1 MEIRR
6 DRYLDRLIAHKGNGR
21 VKIVTGIRRCGKSYL
36 LFQLFKRHLTET
48 GVRPSHII
56 EIQLEDRSNK
66 ELRDP
71 DACLAFIKKQIKDQK
86 PYYLLIDEVQLMGE
100 FEDVL
105 NSCLHIQNLDTYVT
119 GSNSKFLSKDIITEF
134 RGRGDEMYLRPLSFR
149 EFRTTC
155 EDKPFDDAWTE
166 YMTYGGLPYC
176 ALLPSREEKADYLKR
191 LFDEV
196 FLRDIIERNRVQND
210 AQMESLL
217 NVISSAVGSL
227 TNPRKLEDT
236 FASSGMGKLSAST
249 IKQYLDYLC
258 DAFMIEQAER
268 YDIKGKRYISTP
280 YKYYF
285 TDTGLR
291 NARLNLTSSSS
302 FAPRPSL
309 SELKWPSVWRRFRQL
324 EETHLMEN
332 VVYNELCLR
341 GYSVDVGVVEINE
354 RQADG
359 KYVRKQ
365 IEVDFVCNKA
375 DERVYVQS
383 AFSIPTTEKRLQE
396 ERPLVNVGDGFRKV
410 VVTKDNVLRHN
421 DENGILIMSLQ
432 EFLMDERA
440 LEK

>member
-6 DRYLDRLIAHKGNGR
+6 DRYLERLIAHKGNGR

-36 LFQLFKRHLTET
+36 LFQLFKRHLIES
-48 GVRPSHII
+48 GVKPNHII

-66 ELRDP
+66 ELRNP

-86 PYYLLIDEVQLMGE
+86 PYYLLIDEVQLMDE

-134 RGRGDEMYLRPLSFR
+134 RGRGDEMYLWPLSFK
-149 EFRTTC
+149 EFRTTQP
-155 EDKPFDDAWTE
+155 DKPFDEVWTE
-166 YMTYGGLPYC
+166 YMTFGGLPYC
-176 ALLPSREEKADYLKR
+176 ALLPTREEKADYLKH

-196 FLRDIIERNRVQND
+196 FLRDIIERNKVQND
-210 AQMESLL
+210 AQLESLL

-227 TNPRKLEDT
+227 TNPKKLEDT
-236 FASSGMGKLSAST
+236 FTSYGAGKLSAYT

-291 NARLNLTSSSS
+291 NARLN
-302 FAPRPSL
+302 
-309 SELKWPSVWRRFRQL
+309 FRQL

-332 VVYNELCLR
+332 VMYNELCLR

-354 RQADG
+354 RQEDG

-383 AFSIPTTEKRLQE
+383 AFSIPTTEKRQQE

-432 EFLMDERA
+432 EFLMDEGA

>member
-6 DRYLDRLIAHKGNGR
+6 DRYLERLIAHKGNGR

-36 LFQLFKRHLTET
+36 LFQLFKRHLIET
-48 GVRPSHII
+48 GVKPNHII

-71 DACLAFIKKQIKDQK
+71 DACLAFIKKKIKDQK
-86 PYYLLIDEVQLMGE
+86 PYYLLIDEVQLMDE

-105 NSCLHIQNLDTYVT
+105 NSCLHIHNLDTYVT

-134 RGRGDEMYLRPLSFR
+134 RGRGDEMYLWPLSFR
-149 EFRTTC
+149 EFRTTQP
-155 EDKPFDDAWTE
+155 DKSFDEVWTE
-166 YMTYGGLPYC
+166 YMTFGGLPYC
-176 ALLPSREEKADYLKR
+176 ALLPSREEKADYLKH

-196 FLRDIIERNRVQND
+196 FIRDIIERNRVQND
-210 AQMESLL
+210 AQLESLL

-227 TNPRKLEDT
+227 TNPKKLEDT
-236 FASSGMGKLSAST
+236 FTSSGTGKLSAST

-291 NARLNLTSSSS
+291 NARLN
-302 FAPRPSL
+302 
-309 SELKWPSVWRRFRQL
+309 FRQL

-332 VVYNELCLR
+332 VMYNELCLR

-354 RQADG
+354 RQEDG

-410 VVTKDNVLRHN
+410 VVTKENVLRHN

-432 EFLMDERA
+432 EFLMDDGA

>member
-6 DRYLDRLIAHKGNGR
+6 DRYLERLIAHKGNGR

-36 LFQLFKRHLTET
+36 LFQLFKRHLIET
-48 GVRPSHII
+48 GVKPNHII

-66 ELRDP
+66 ELRNP

-86 PYYLLIDEVQLMGE
+86 PYYLLIDEVQLMDE

-105 NSCLHIQNLDTYVT
+105 NSCLHIENLDTYVT

-134 RGRGDEMYLRPLSFR
+134 RGRGDEMYLRPLSFK
-149 EFRTTC
+149 EYRTIQP
-155 EDKPFDDAWTE
+155 DKPFDDVWTE
-166 YMTYGGLPYC
+166 YMTFGGLPYC

-210 AQMESLL
+210 AQLENLL

-227 TNPRKLEDT
+227 TNPKKLEDT
-236 FASSGMGKLSAST
+236 FTSSGTGKLSAVT

-291 NARLNLTSSSS
+291 NARLN
-302 FAPRPSL
+302 
-309 SELKWPSVWRRFRQL
+309 FRQL

-332 VVYNELCLR
+332 VMYNELCLR

-354 RQADG
+354 RQEDG

-383 AFSIPTTEKRLQE
+383 AFSIPTTEKRQQE

-410 VVTKDNVLRHN
+410 VVTKDNVIRHN
-421 DENGILIMSLQ
+421 DENGILIMSLH

>member
-6 DRYLDRLIAHKGNGR
+6 DRYLERLIAHKGNGR

-36 LFQLFKRHLTET
+36 LFQLFKRHLIET
-48 GVRPSHII
+48 GVKPNHII

-66 ELRDP
+66 ELRNP

-86 PYYLLIDEVQLMGE
+86 SYYLLIDEVQLMDE

-134 RGRGDEMYLRPLSFR
+134 RGRGDEMYLRPLSFK
-149 EFRTTC
+149 EYRTIQP
-155 EDKPFDDAWTE
+155 DKPFDDVWTE
-166 YMTYGGLPYC
+166 YMTFGGLPYC
-176 ALLPSREEKADYLKR
+176 ALLPSREEKTDYLKR

-210 AQMESLL
+210 AQLESLL

-227 TNPRKLEDT
+227 TNPKKLEDT
-236 FASSGMGKLSAST
+236 FTSSGTGKLSAVT

-291 NARLNLTSSSS
+291 NARLN
-302 FAPRPSL
+302 
-309 SELKWPSVWRRFRQL
+309 FRQL

-332 VVYNELCLR
+332 VMYNELCLR

-354 RQADG
+354 RQEDG

-383 AFSIPTTEKRLQE
+383 AFSIPTTEKRQQE

-410 VVTKDNVLRHN
+410 VVTKDNVIRHN

>member
-1 MEIRR
+1 MEIGRE
-6 DRYLDRLIAHKGNGR
+6 RYLGRLIAHKGNQR
-21 VKIVTGIRRCGKSYL
+21 VKIVTGVRRCGKSYL
-36 LFQLFKRHLTET
+36 LFQLFKRHLLES

-56 EIQLEDRSNK
+56 EIQLEDRSNR

-71 DACLAFIKKQIKDQK
+71 DACLAFIKKQIKDAK
-86 PYYLLIDEVQLMGE
+86 PYYLLIDEVQLMPE

-134 RGRGDEMYLRPLSFR
+134 RGRGDELYLRPLSFS
-149 EFRTTC
+149 EFRSTC
-155 EDKPFDDAWTE
+155 ESMSFDDAWKE
-166 YMTYGGLPYC
+166 YITYGGLPYC
-176 ALLPSREEKADYLKR
+176 ALLPTREEKADYLKH

-196 FLRDIIERNRVQND
+196 FVRDIVERHKLQND
-210 AQMESLL
+210 AELEILL
-217 NVISSAVGSL
+217 NIVSSAVGSL

-249 IKQYLDYLC
+249 IKQYLDHLC
-258 DAFMIEQAER
+258 DAFLLEQALR
-268 YDIKGKRYISTP
+268 YDIKGKKYISTP

-285 TDTGLR
+285 TDMGLR
-291 NARLNLTSSSS
+291 NARLN
-302 FAPRPSL
+302 
-309 SELKWPSVWRRFRQL
+309 FRQL

-332 VVYNELCLR
+332 VVYNELCMR

-354 RQADG
+354 RQEDG

-365 IEVDFVCNKA
+365 IEIDFVCNRA

-396 ERPLVNVGDGFRKV
+396 ERPLRNVGDGFRKV
-410 VVTKDNVLRHN
+410 IVTKDNVVRHH
-421 DENGILIMSLQ
+421 DENGVLIMGLQ
-432 EFLMDERA
+432 EFLMD
-440 LEK
+440 LK

>member
-6 DRYLDRLIAHKGNGR
+6 DRYLERLIAHKGNGR

-48 GVRPSHII
+48 GVKPNHII
-56 EIQLEDRSNK
+56 EIQLEDRTNK

-86 PYYLLIDEVQLMGE
+86 PYYLLIDEVQLMSE

-134 RGRGDEMYLRPLSFR
+134 RGRGDEMYLRPLSFK
-149 EFRTTC
+149 EFRTTQP
-155 EDKPFDDAWTE
+155 DKPFDEVWTE
-166 YMTYGGLPYC
+166 YMTFGGLPYC
-176 ALLPSREEKADYLKR
+176 ALLLTREEKADYLKR

-227 TNPRKLEDT
+227 TNPKKLEDT
-236 FASSGMGKLSAST
+236 FTSSGVGKLSAYT

-291 NARLNLTSSSS
+291 NARLN
-302 FAPRPSL
+302 
-309 SELKWPSVWRRFRQL
+309 FRQL

-332 VVYNELCLR
+332 VMYNELCLR

-354 RQADG
+354 RQEDG

-432 EFLMDERA
+432 EFLMDEGA

>member
-6 DRYLDRLIAHKGNGR
+6 DKYLERLIAHKGNGR

-36 LFQLFKRHLTET
+36 LFQLFKRHLIEA
-48 GVRPSHII
+48 GVKPNHII
-56 EIQLEDRSNK
+56 EILLEDRSNK
-66 ELRDP
+66 ELRNP

-86 PYYLLIDEVQLMGE
+86 PYFLLIDEVQMMDE

-134 RGRGDEMYLRPLSFR
+134 RGRGDEMYLRPLSFK
-149 EFRTTC
+149 EFRTTQP
-155 EDKPFDDAWTE
+155 DKPFDDVWTE
-166 YMTYGGLPYC
+166 YMTFGGLPYC
-176 ALLPSREEKADYLKR
+176 ALLPTREEKADYLKR

-196 FLRDIIERNRVQND
+196 FLRDIIERNKVQND
-210 AQMESLL
+210 AQLESLL

-249 IKQYLDYLC
+249 IKQYLDHLC
-258 DAFMIEQAER
+258 DAFLLEQALR
-268 YDIKGKRYISTP
+268 YDIKGKKYISTP

-285 TDTGLR
+285 TDMGLR
-291 NARLNLTSSSS
+291 NARLN
-302 FAPRPSL
+302 
-309 SELKWPSVWRRFRQL
+309 FRQL

-332 VVYNELCLR
+332 AVYNELCMR

-354 RQADG
+354 RQEDG

-365 IEVDFVCNKA
+365 IEIDFVCNRA

-396 ERPLVNVGDGFRKV
+396 ERPLRNVGDGFRKV
-410 VVTKDNVLRHN
+410 IVTKDNVVRHY
-421 DENGILIMSLQ
+421 DENGVLIMGLQ
-432 EFLMDERA
+432 EFLMDARS
-440 LEK
+440 LEKE

>member
-6 DRYLDRLIAHKGNGR
+6 DRYLERLIAHKGNGR

-36 LFQLFKRHLTET
+36 LFQLFKRHLIET
-48 GVRPSHII
+48 GVKPTHII

-66 ELRDP
+66 DLRDP
-71 DACLAFIKKQIKDQK
+71 DACLAFVKKQIKDQK

-119 GSNSKFLSKDIITEF
+119 GSNSRFLSKDIITEF
-134 RGRGDEMYLRPLSFR
+134 RGRGDEMYLWPLSFK
-149 EFRTTC
+149 EFKTTC
-155 EDKPFDDAWTE
+155 EGKPFDEVWTE
-166 YMTYGGLPYC
+166 YMTFGGLPYC
-176 ALLPSREEKADYLKR
+176 ALLPTKEEKADYLKH

-196 FLRDIIERNRVQND
+196 FLRDIIERNKIQND
-210 AQMESLL
+210 AQLESLL
-217 NVISSAVGSL
+217 NIISSAVGSL
-227 TNPRKLEDT
+227 TNPKKLEDT
-236 FASSGMGKLSAST
+236 FTSSGTGKLSAST

-258 DAFMIEQAER
+258 DVFMIEQAER

-291 NARLNLTSSSS
+291 NARLN
-302 FAPRPSL
+302 
-309 SELKWPSVWRRFRQL
+309 FRQL

-332 VVYNELCLR
+332 VMYNELCLR

-354 RQADG
+354 RQEDG

-383 AFSIPTTEKRLQE
+383 AFSIPTTEKRQQE

-410 VVTKDNVLRHN
+410 VVTKDNVIRHN

>member
-1 MEIRR
+1 MEAIIKR
-6 DRYLDRLIAHKGNGR
+6 DMYLERLISHKGNKR
-21 VKIVTGIRRCGKSYL
+21 IKIVTGMRRCGKSYL
-36 LFQLFKRHLTET
+36 LFNLFKNHLIGD
-48 GVRPSHII
+48 GVKPSHII
-56 EIQLEDRSNK
+56 EIQLEDRINK

-71 DACLAFIKKQIKDQK
+71 DTCLAFIKKQIKDEK
-86 PYYLLIDEVQLMGE
+86 PYYLLIDEVQLMSE

-119 GSNSKFLSKDIITEF
+119 GSNSRFLSKDIITEF
-134 RGRGDEMYLRPLSFR
+134 RGRGDEMYLRPLSFM
-149 EFRTTC
+149 EYKTTYPDRSF
-155 EDKPFDDAWTE
+155 EEAWKE
-166 YMTYGGLPYC
+166 YITFGGLPYC
-176 ALLPSREEKADYLKR
+176 ALLSTREEKAEYLKR

-196 FLRDIIERNRVQND
+196 FLRDIIERNKIKND
-210 AQMESLL
+210 EQLESLL

-227 TNPRKLEDT
+227 TNPKKLEDT
-236 FASSGMGKLSAST
+236 FVSSGAGKLSAYT
-249 IKQYLDYLC
+249 IKQYLDHLC

-291 NARLNLTSSSS
+291 NARLN
-302 FAPRPSL
+302 
-309 SELKWPSVWRRFRQL
+309 FRQL

-332 VVYNELCLR
+332 VMYNELCLR

-354 RQADG
+354 RQTDG
-359 KYVRKQ
+359 KYARKQ
-365 IEVDFVCNKA
+365 IEVDFVCNKS

-396 ERPLVNVGDGFRKV
+396 ERPLANVGDGFRKV
-410 VVTKDNVLRHN
+410 VVTKDNVIRHN

-432 EFLMDERA
+432 EFLMDAGA

>member
-6 DRYLDRLIAHKGNGR
+6 DRYLERLIAHKGNGR

-36 LFQLFKRHLTET
+36 LFQLFKRHLIET
-48 GVRPSHII
+48 GVKPNQII

-66 ELRDP
+66 ELRNP

-86 PYYLLIDEVQLMGE
+86 PYYLLIDEVQLMDE

-134 RGRGDEMYLRPLSFR
+134 RGRGDEMYLRPLSFK
-149 EFRTTC
+149 EFRTIQP
-155 EDKPFDDAWTE
+155 DKPFDDVWTE
-166 YMTYGGLPYC
+166 YMTFGGLPYC
-176 ALLPSREEKADYLKR
+176 ALLPTREEKADYLKH

-196 FLRDIIERNRVQND
+196 FLRDIIERNKVQND

-217 NVISSAVGSL
+217 NIISSAVGSL
-227 TNPRKLEDT
+227 TNPKKLEDT
-236 FASSGMGKLSAST
+236 FTSSGMGKLSAST

-291 NARLNLTSSSS
+291 NARLN
-302 FAPRPSL
+302 
-309 SELKWPSVWRRFRQL
+309 FRQL

-332 VVYNELCLR
+332 VMYNELCLR

-354 RQADG
+354 RQEDG

-383 AFSIPTTEKRLQE
+383 AFSIPTIEKRQQE
-396 ERPLVNVGDGFRKV
+396 ERPLRNVGDGFRKV
-410 VVTKDNVLRHN
+410 VVTKDNVIRHN

-432 EFLMDERA
+432 EFLMDEGA

>member
-6 DRYLDRLIAHKGNGR
+6 DRYLERLIAHKGNGR

-36 LFQLFKRHLTET
+36 LFQLFKRHLIET
-48 GVRPSHII
+48 GVRQNHII

-71 DACLAFIKKQIKDQK
+71 DACLTFIKKQIKDQK
-86 PYYLLIDEVQLMGE
+86 PYYLLIDEVQLMSE

-134 RGRGDEMYLRPLSFR
+134 RGRGDEMYLRPLSFK
-149 EFRTTC
+149 EFRTTQP
-155 EDKPFDDAWTE
+155 DKPFEEVWTE
-166 YMTYGGLPYC
+166 YMTFGGLPYC
-176 ALLPSREEKADYLKR
+176 ALLPTREEKADYLKR

-196 FLRDIIERNRVQND
+196 FLRDIIERNKVQND
-210 AQMESLL
+210 AQLESLL

-227 TNPRKLEDT
+227 TNPKKLEDT
-236 FASSGMGKLSAST
+236 FTSSGAGKLSAFT

-291 NARLNLTSSSS
+291 NARLN
-302 FAPRPSL
+302 
-309 SELKWPSVWRRFRQL
+309 FRQL

-332 VVYNELCLR
+332 VMYNELCLR

-354 RQADG
+354 RQEDG

-383 AFSIPTTEKRLQE
+383 AFSIPTTEKRQQE

-410 VVTKDNVLRHN
+410 VVTKDNVIRHN

>member
-6 DRYLDRLIAHKGNGR
+6 DRYLERLIAHKGNGR

-36 LFQLFKRHLTET
+36 LFQLFKRHLIET
-48 GVRPSHII
+48 GVKPNHII
-56 EIQLEDRSNK
+56 EILLEDRSNK
-66 ELRDP
+66 ELRNP

-86 PYYLLIDEVQLMGE
+86 PYYLLIDEVQLMDE

-105 NSCLHIQNLDTYVT
+105 NSCLHIENLDTYVT

-134 RGRGDEMYLRPLSFR
+134 RGRGDEMYLRPLSFK
-149 EFRTTC
+149 EYRTIQP
-155 EDKPFDDAWTE
+155 DKPFDDVWTE
-166 YMTYGGLPYC
+166 YMTFGGLPYC

-210 AQMESLL
+210 AQLESLL

-227 TNPRKLEDT
+227 TNPKKLEDT
-236 FASSGMGKLSAST
+236 FTSSGTGKLSAVT

-291 NARLNLTSSSS
+291 NARLN
-302 FAPRPSL
+302 
-309 SELKWPSVWRRFRQL
+309 FRQL

-332 VVYNELCLR
+332 VMYNELCLR
-341 GYSVDVGVVEINE
+341 GYSVDVGVVEIYE
-354 RQADG
+354 RQEDG

-383 AFSIPTTEKRLQE
+383 AFSIPTTEKRQQE

-410 VVTKDNVLRHN
+410 VVTKDNVIRHN
-421 DENGILIMSLQ
+421 DENGILIMSLH

>member
-6 DRYLDRLIAHKGNGR
+6 DRYLERLIVHKGNGR

-36 LFQLFKRHLTET
+36 LFQLFKRHLIET
-48 GVRPSHII
+48 GVKPNHII

-66 ELRDP
+66 ELRNP

-86 PYYLLIDEVQLMGE
+86 SYYLLIDEVQLMDE

-134 RGRGDEMYLRPLSFR
+134 RGRGDEMYLRPLSFK
-149 EFRTTC
+149 EYRTIQP
-155 EDKPFDDAWTE
+155 DKPFDDVWTE
-166 YMTYGGLPYC
+166 YMTFGGLPYC

-210 AQMESLL
+210 AQLESLL
-217 NVISSAVGSL
+217 NVISSTVGSL
-227 TNPRKLEDT
+227 TNPKKLEDT
-236 FASSGMGKLSAST
+236 FTNSGTGKLSAFT

-291 NARLNLTSSSS
+291 NARLN
-302 FAPRPSL
+302 
-309 SELKWPSVWRRFRQL
+309 FRQL

-332 VVYNELCLR
+332 VMYNELCLR

-354 RQADG
+354 RQEDG

-383 AFSIPTTEKRLQE
+383 AFSIPTTEKRQQE

-410 VVTKDNVLRHN
+410 VVTKDNVIRHN

>member
-1 MEIRR
+1 
-6 DRYLDRLIAHKGNGR
+6 
-21 VKIVTGIRRCGKSYL
+21 
-36 LFQLFKRHLTET
+36 
-48 GVRPSHII
+48 
-56 EIQLEDRSNK
+56 
-66 ELRDP
+66 
-71 DACLAFIKKQIKDQK
+71 
-86 PYYLLIDEVQLMGE
+86 
-100 FEDVL
+100 
-105 NSCLHIQNLDTYVT
+105 
-119 GSNSKFLSKDIITEF
+119 
-134 RGRGDEMYLRPLSFR
+134 MYLRPLSFK
-149 EFRTTC
+149 EFKTIQP
-155 EDKPFDDAWTE
+155 DKPFDDVWTE
-166 YMTYGGLPYC
+166 YMTFGGLPYC
-176 ALLPSREEKADYLKR
+176 ALLPSREEKADYLKH

-196 FLRDIIERNRVQND
+196 FLRDIIERNKVQND
-210 AQMESLL
+210 AQLESLL

-227 TNPRKLEDT
+227 TNPKKLEDT
-236 FASSGMGKLSAST
+236 FTSSGTGKLSAIT

-291 NARLNLTSSSS
+291 NARLN
-302 FAPRPSL
+302 
-309 SELKWPSVWRRFRQL
+309 FRQL

-332 VVYNELCLR
+332 VMYNELCLR

-354 RQADG
+354 RQEDG

-383 AFSIPTTEKRLQE
+383 AFSIPTIEKRQQE

-410 VVTKDNVLRHN
+410 VVTKDNVIRHN

-432 EFLMDERA
+432 EFLMDEGA

>member
-6 DRYLDRLIAHKGNGR
+6 DRYLERLIAHKGNGR

-48 GVRPSHII
+48 GVRPNHII

-66 ELRDP
+66 ELRNP

-86 PYYLLIDEVQLMGE
+86 PYYLLIDEVQLMDE

-134 RGRGDEMYLRPLSFR
+134 RGRGDEMYLRPLSFK
-149 EFRTTC
+149 EFRTIQP
-155 EDKPFDDAWTE
+155 DKPFDDVWTE
-166 YMTYGGLPYC
+166 YMTFGGLPYC
-176 ALLPSREEKADYLKR
+176 ALLPTREEKADYLKH

-196 FLRDIIERNRVQND
+196 FLRDIIERNKVQND

-217 NVISSAVGSL
+217 NIISSAVGSL
-227 TNPRKLEDT
+227 TNPKKLEDT
-236 FASSGMGKLSAST
+236 FTSSGMGKLSAST

-291 NARLNLTSSSS
+291 NARLN
-302 FAPRPSL
+302 
-309 SELKWPSVWRRFRQL
+309 FRQL

-332 VVYNELCLR
+332 VMFNELCLR

-354 RQADG
+354 RQEDG

-383 AFSIPTTEKRLQE
+383 AFSIPTIEKRQQE
-396 ERPLVNVGDGFRKV
+396 ERPLVHVGDGFRKV
-410 VVTKDNVLRHN
+410 VVTKDNVIRHN

-432 EFLMDERA
+432 EFLMDEGA

>member
-6 DRYLDRLIAHKGNGR
+6 DRYLERLIAHKGNGR

-36 LFQLFKRHLTET
+36 LFQLFKRHLIET
-48 GVRPSHII
+48 GVKLNHII

-66 ELRDP
+66 ELRNP

-86 PYYLLIDEVQLMGE
+86 PYYLLIDEVQLMDE

-134 RGRGDEMYLRPLSFR
+134 RGRGDEMYLRPLSFK
-149 EFRTTC
+149 EFKTIQP
-155 EDKPFDDAWTE
+155 DKPFDDVWTE
-166 YMTYGGLPYC
+166 YMTFGGLPYC
-176 ALLPSREEKADYLKR
+176 ALLPSREEKADYLKH

-210 AQMESLL
+210 AQLESLL

-227 TNPRKLEDT
+227 TNPKKLEDT
-236 FASSGMGKLSAST
+236 FTSSGTGKLSAVT

-291 NARLNLTSSSS
+291 NARLN
-302 FAPRPSL
+302 
-309 SELKWPSVWRRFRQL
+309 FRQL

-332 VVYNELCLR
+332 VLYNELCLR

-354 RQADG
+354 RQEDG

-383 AFSIPTTEKRLQE
+383 AFSIPTTEKRQQE

-410 VVTKDNVLRHN
+410 VVTKDNVIRHN

-432 EFLMDERA
+432 EFLMDEGA

>member
-6 DRYLDRLIAHKGNGR
+6 DRYLERLIAHKGNGR

-36 LFQLFKRHLTET
+36 LFQLFKRHLIET
-48 GVRPSHII
+48 GVKPNHII

-66 ELRDP
+66 ELRNP

-86 PYYLLIDEVQLMGE
+86 PYYLLIDEVQLMDE

-105 NSCLHIQNLDTYVT
+105 NSCLHIENLDTYVT
-119 GSNSKFLSKDIITEF
+119 GSNSKLLSKDIITEF
-134 RGRGDEMYLRPLSFR
+134 RGRGDEMYLRPLSFK
-149 EFRTTC
+149 EYRTIQP
-155 EDKPFDDAWTE
+155 DKPFDDVWTE
-166 YMTYGGLPYC
+166 YMTFGGLPYC

-210 AQMESLL
+210 AQLESLL

-227 TNPRKLEDT
+227 TNPKKLEDT
-236 FASSGMGKLSAST
+236 FTSSGTGKLSAVT

-291 NARLNLTSSSS
+291 NARLN
-302 FAPRPSL
+302 
-309 SELKWPSVWRRFRQL
+309 FRQL

-332 VVYNELCLR
+332 VMYNELCLR
-341 GYSVDVGVVEINE
+341 GYSVDVGVVEIYE
-354 RQADG
+354 RQEDG

-383 AFSIPTTEKRLQE
+383 AFSIPTTEKRQQE

-410 VVTKDNVLRHN
+410 VVTKDNVIRHN

-432 EFLMDERA
+432 EFVMDERA

>member
-6 DRYLDRLIAHKGNGR
+6 DRYLERLIAHKGNGR

-36 LFQLFKRHLTET
+36 LFQLFKRHLIETE
-48 GVRPSHII
+48 VKLNHII

-66 ELRDP
+66 ELRNP
-71 DACLAFIKKQIKDQK
+71 DVCLAFIKKRIKDQK
-86 PYYLLIDEVQLMGE
+86 PYYLLIDEVQLMDE

-134 RGRGDEMYLRPLSFR
+134 RGRGDEMYLRPLSFK
-149 EFRTTC
+149 EYRTIQP
-155 EDKPFDDAWTE
+155 DKPFDDVWTE
-166 YMTYGGLPYC
+166 YMTFGGLPYC
-176 ALLPSREEKADYLKR
+176 ALLPSREEKADYLKH

-196 FLRDIIERNRVQND
+196 FLRDIIERNKVQND
-210 AQMESLL
+210 AQLESLL

-227 TNPRKLEDT
+227 TNPKKLEDT
-236 FASSGMGKLSAST
+236 FTSSGTGKLSAIT

-291 NARLNLTSSSS
+291 NARLN
-302 FAPRPSL
+302 
-309 SELKWPSVWRRFRQL
+309 FRQL

-332 VVYNELCLR
+332 VMYNELCLR

-354 RQADG
+354 RQEDG

-383 AFSIPTTEKRLQE
+383 AFSIPTIEKRQQE

-410 VVTKDNVLRHN
+410 VVTKDNVIRHN

-432 EFLMDERA
+432 EFLMDEGA

>member
-6 DRYLDRLIAHKGNGR
+6 DKYLERLIAHKGNGR

-36 LFQLFKRHLTET
+36 LFQLFKRHLIET
-48 GVRPSHII
+48 GVKPSHII

-66 ELRDP
+66 ELRNP

-86 PYYLLIDEVQLMGE
+86 PYYLLIDEVQLMDE

-134 RGRGDEMYLRPLSFR
+134 RGRGDEMYLRPLSFK
-149 EFRTTC
+149 EFRTIQP
-155 EDKPFDDAWTE
+155 DKPFDDVWTE
-166 YMTYGGLPYC
+166 YMTFGGLPYC
-176 ALLPSREEKADYLKR
+176 ALLPTREEKADYLKH

-196 FLRDIIERNRVQND
+196 FLRDIIERNKIQND
-210 AQMESLL
+210 AQLESLL
-217 NVISSAVGSL
+217 NIISSAVGSL
-227 TNPRKLEDT
+227 TNPKKLEDT
-236 FASSGMGKLSAST
+236 FTSSGAGKLSAYT

-291 NARLNLTSSSS
+291 NARLN
-302 FAPRPSL
+302 
-309 SELKWPSVWRRFRQL
+309 FRQL

-332 VVYNELCLR
+332 VMYNELCLR
-341 GYSVDVGVVEINE
+341 GYSVDVGVVEILE
-354 RQADG
+354 RQEDG

-410 VVTKDNVLRHN
+410 VVTKDNVIRHN

-432 EFLMDERA
+432 EFLMDEGA

>member
-1 MEIRR
+1 MTMEIRR
-6 DRYLDRLIAHKGNGR
+6 DRYLERLIAHKGNGR

-36 LFQLFKRHLTET
+36 LFQFFKRHLIET
-48 GVRPSHII
+48 GVKPNHII

-66 ELRDP
+66 ELRNP

-86 PYYLLIDEVQLMGE
+86 PYYLLIDEVQLMDE

-105 NSCLHIQNLDTYVT
+105 NSCLHIENLDTYVT

-134 RGRGDEMYLRPLSFR
+134 RGRGDEMYLRPLSFK
-149 EFRTTC
+149 EYRTIQP
-155 EDKPFDDAWTE
+155 DKPFDDVWTE
-166 YMTYGGLPYC
+166 YMTFGGLPYC

-210 AQMESLL
+210 AQLESLL

-227 TNPRKLEDT
+227 TNPKKLEDT
-236 FASSGMGKLSAST
+236 FTSSGTGKLSAVT

-291 NARLNLTSSSS
+291 NARLN
-302 FAPRPSL
+302 
-309 SELKWPSVWRRFRQL
+309 FRQL

-332 VVYNELCLR
+332 VMYNELCLR

-354 RQADG
+354 RQEDG

-383 AFSIPTTEKRLQE
+383 AFSIPTTEKRQQE

-410 VVTKDNVLRHN
+410 VVTKDNVIRHN

>member
-6 DRYLDRLIAHKGNGR
+6 DRYLERLIAHKGNGR

-36 LFQLFKRHLTET
+36 LFQLFKRHLIET
-48 GVRPSHII
+48 GVKPNHII

-66 ELRDP
+66 ELRNP

-86 PYYLLIDEVQLMGE
+86 SYYLLIDEVQLMDE

-134 RGRGDEMYLRPLSFR
+134 RGRGDEMYLRPLSFK
-149 EFRTTC
+149 EYRTIQP
-155 EDKPFDDAWTE
+155 DKPFDDVWTE
-166 YMTYGGLPYC
+166 YMTFGGLPYC

-210 AQMESLL
+210 AQLESLL

-227 TNPRKLEDT
+227 TNPKKLEDT
-236 FASSGMGKLSAST
+236 FTSSGTGKLSAVT

-268 YDIKGKRYISTP
+268 YDIKGKRFISTP

-291 NARLNLTSSSS
+291 NARLN
-302 FAPRPSL
+302 
-309 SELKWPSVWRRFRQL
+309 FRQL

-332 VVYNELCLR
+332 VMYNELCLR

-354 RQADG
+354 RQEDG

-383 AFSIPTTEKRLQE
+383 AFSIPTTEKRQQE

-410 VVTKDNVLRHN
+410 VVTKDNVIRHN

>member
-6 DRYLDRLIAHKGNGR
+6 DRYLERLIAHKGNGR

-36 LFQLFKRHLTET
+36 LFQLFKRHLIET
-48 GVRPSHII
+48 GVKPNHII

-66 ELRDP
+66 ELRNP

-86 PYYLLIDEVQLMGE
+86 SYYLLIDEVQLMDE

-134 RGRGDEMYLRPLSFR
+134 RGRGDEMYLRPLSFK
-149 EFRTTC
+149 EYRTIQP
-155 EDKPFDDAWTE
+155 DKPFDDVWTE
-166 YMTYGGLPYC
+166 YMTFGGLPYC
-176 ALLPSREEKADYLKR
+176 ALLPSREEKADYLKH

-196 FLRDIIERNRVQND
+196 FLQDIIERNRVQND
-210 AQMESLL
+210 AQLESLL

-227 TNPRKLEDT
+227 TNPKKLEDT
-236 FASSGMGKLSAST
+236 FTSSRTGKLSAFT

-291 NARLNLTSSSS
+291 NARLN
-302 FAPRPSL
+302 
-309 SELKWPSVWRRFRQL
+309 FRQL

-332 VVYNELCLR
+332 VMYNELCLR

-354 RQADG
+354 RQEDG

-383 AFSIPTTEKRLQE
+383 AFSIPTTEKRQQE

-410 VVTKDNVLRHN
+410 VVTKENVIRHN

-432 EFLMDERA
+432 DFLMDERA

>member
-6 DRYLDRLIAHKGNGR
+6 DRYLERLIAHKGNGL

-36 LFQLFKRHLTET
+36 LFQLFKRHLIET
-48 GVRPSHII
+48 GVKPNHII

-66 ELRDP
+66 ELRNP

-86 PYYLLIDEVQLMGE
+86 SYYLLIDEVQLMDE

-134 RGRGDEMYLRPLSFR
+134 RGRGDEMYLRPLSFK
-149 EFRTTC
+149 EYRTIQP
-155 EDKPFDDAWTE
+155 DKPFDDVWTE
-166 YMTYGGLPYC
+166 YMTFGGLPYC

-210 AQMESLL
+210 AQLESLL

-227 TNPRKLEDT
+227 TNPKKLEDT
-236 FASSGMGKLSAST
+236 FTSSGTGKLSAFT

-291 NARLNLTSSSS
+291 NARLN
-302 FAPRPSL
+302 
-309 SELKWPSVWRRFRQL
+309 FRQL
-324 EETHLMEN
+324 EETHLMAN
-332 VVYNELCLR
+332 VMYNELCLR

-354 RQADG
+354 RQEDG

-383 AFSIPTTEKRLQE
+383 AFSIPTTEKRQQE

-410 VVTKDNVLRHN
+410 VVTKDNVIRHN

>member
-6 DRYLDRLIAHKGNGR
+6 DRYLERLIAHKGNGR

-36 LFQLFKRHLTET
+36 LFQLFKRHLIEA
-48 GVRPSHII
+48 GVKPNHII
-56 EIQLEDRSNK
+56 EILLEDRSNK
-66 ELRDP
+66 ELRNP

-86 PYYLLIDEVQLMGE
+86 PYFLLIDEVQMMDE

-134 RGRGDEMYLRPLSFR
+134 RGRGDEMYLRPLSFK
-149 EFRTTC
+149 EFRTTQP
-155 EDKPFDDAWTE
+155 DKPFDDVWTE
-166 YMTYGGLPYC
+166 YMTFGGLPYC
-176 ALLPSREEKADYLKR
+176 ALLPTREEKADYLKR

-196 FLRDIIERNRVQND
+196 FLRDIIERNKVQND
-210 AQMESLL
+210 AQLESLL

-236 FASSGMGKLSAST
+236 FASSGTGKLSAST

-291 NARLNLTSSSS
+291 NARLN
-302 FAPRPSL
+302 
-309 SELKWPSVWRRFRQL
+309 FRQL

-332 VVYNELCLR
+332 VMYNELCLR

-354 RQADG
+354 RQENG

-383 AFSIPTTEKRLQE
+383 AFSIPTTEKRQQE

-410 VVTKDNVLRHN
+410 VVTKDNVIRHN

-432 EFLMDERA
+432 EFLMDEGA

>member
-1 MEIRR
+1 MEIGRE
-6 DRYLDRLIAHKGNGR
+6 RYLGRLIAHKGNQR
-21 VKIVTGIRRCGKSYL
+21 VKIVTGVRRCGKSYL
-36 LFQLFKRHLTET
+36 LFQLFKRHLLES

-56 EIQLEDRSNK
+56 EIQLEDRSNR

-71 DACLAFIKKQIKDQK
+71 DACLAFIKKQIKDAK
-86 PYYLLIDEVQLMGE
+86 PYYLLIDEVQLMPE

-134 RGRGDEMYLRPLSFR
+134 RGRGDELYLRPLSFS
-149 EFRTTC
+149 EFRSTC
-155 EDKPFDDAWTE
+155 ESMSFDDAWKE
-166 YMTYGGLPYC
+166 YITYGGLPYC
-176 ALLPSREEKADYLKR
+176 ALLPTREEKADYLKH

-196 FLRDIIERNRVQND
+196 FVRDIVERHKLQND
-210 AQMESLL
+210 AELEILL
-217 NVISSAVGSL
+217 NIVSSAVGSL

-249 IKQYLDYLC
+249 IKQYLDHLC
-258 DAFMIEQAER
+258 DAFLLEQALR
-268 YDIKGKRYISTP
+268 YDIKGKKYISTP

-285 TDTGLR
+285 TDMGLR
-291 NARLNLTSSSS
+291 NARLN
-302 FAPRPSL
+302 
-309 SELKWPSVWRRFRQL
+309 FRQL

-332 VVYNELCLR
+332 VVYNELCMR

-354 RQADG
+354 RQEDG

-365 IEVDFVCNKA
+365 IEIDFVCNRA

-396 ERPLVNVGDGFRKV
+396 ERPLRNVGDGFRKV
-410 VVTKDNVLRHN
+410 IVTKDNVVRHH
-421 DENGILIMSLQ
+421 DENGVLIMGLQ
-432 EFLMDERA
+432 EFLMDARSI
-440 LEK
+440 EKE

>member
-6 DRYLDRLIAHKGNGR
+6 DRYLERLIAHKGNGR

-36 LFQLFKRHLTET
+36 LFQLFKRHLIET
-48 GVRPSHII
+48 GVKQNHII

-86 PYYLLIDEVQLMGE
+86 PYYLLIDEVQLMDE

-134 RGRGDEMYLRPLSFR
+134 RGRGDEMYLWPLSFK
-149 EFRTTC
+149 EFRTTQP
-155 EDKPFDDAWTE
+155 DKPFDEVWTE
-166 YMTYGGLPYC
+166 YVTFGGLPYC
-176 ALLPSREEKADYLKR
+176 ALLSTREEKADYLKH

-196 FLRDIIERNRVQND
+196 FLRDIIERNKVQND
-210 AQMESLL
+210 AQLESLL

-227 TNPRKLEDT
+227 TNPKKLEDT
-236 FASSGMGKLSAST
+236 FTSSGAGKLSAYT

-291 NARLNLTSSSS
+291 NARLN
-302 FAPRPSL
+302 
-309 SELKWPSVWRRFRQL
+309 FRQL

-332 VVYNELCLR
+332 VMYNELCLR
-341 GYSVDVGVVEINE
+341 GYSVDVGVVEILE
-354 RQADG
+354 RQEDG

-383 AFSIPTTEKRLQE
+383 AFTIPTTEKRQQE

-410 VVTKDNVLRHN
+410 VVTRDNVLRHN

-432 EFLMDERA
+432 EFLMDEGA

>member
-6 DRYLDRLIAHKGNGR
+6 ERYLERLIAHQGNGR
-21 VKIVTGIRRCGKSYL
+21 VKIVTGIRRCGKSFL
-36 LFQLFKRHLTET
+36 LFQLFKRHLIET
-48 GVRPSHII
+48 GVKPTHII

-66 ELRDP
+66 DLRDP
-71 DACLAFIKKQIKDQK
+71 DACLAFIKQQIKDQM

-119 GSNSKFLSKDIITEF
+119 GSNSRFLSKDIITEF
-134 RGRGDEMYLRPLSFR
+134 RGRGDELYLRPLSFK
-149 EFRTTC
+149 EFRSTC
-155 EDKPFDDAWTE
+155 EDKSFEEVWTE
-166 YMTYGGLPYC
+166 YITFGGLPYC
-176 ALLPSREEKADYLKR
+176 ALLPTREEKADYLKR
-191 LFDEV
+191 LFDEL

-210 AQMESLL
+210 AQLESLL

-227 TNPRKLEDT
+227 TNPKKLEDT
-236 FASSGMGKLSAST
+236 FISAGGGKLSANT
-249 IKQYLDYLC
+249 IKQYLDYLS

-268 YDIKGKRYISTP
+268 FDIKGKRYISTP

-291 NARLNLTSSSS
+291 NARLN
-302 FAPRPSL
+302 
-309 SELKWPSVWRRFRQL
+309 FRQL

-332 VVYNELCLR
+332 VIYNELCLR
-341 GYSVDVGVVEINE
+341 GYSVDVGVVEIYE
-354 RQADG
+354 RKQEG
-359 KYVRKQ
+359 NYVRKQ

-410 VVTKDNVLRHN
+410 VVTKDNVIRHN

-432 EFLMDERA
+432 DFLMDEKA

>member
-6 DRYLDRLIAHKGNGR
+6 DRYLERLIAHKGNGR

-36 LFQLFKRHLTET
+36 LFQLFKRHLIET
-48 GVRPSHII
+48 GVKLNHII

-66 ELRDP
+66 ELRNP

-86 PYYLLIDEVQLMGE
+86 PYYLLIDEVQLMDE

-134 RGRGDEMYLRPLSFR
+134 RGRGDEMYLRPLSFK
-149 EFRTTC
+149 EFKTIQP
-155 EDKPFDDAWTE
+155 EKPFDDVWTE
-166 YMTYGGLPYC
+166 YMTFGGLPYC
-176 ALLPSREEKADYLKR
+176 ALLPSREEKADYLKH

-210 AQMESLL
+210 AQLESLL

-227 TNPRKLEDT
+227 TNPKKLEDT
-236 FASSGMGKLSAST
+236 FTSSGTGKLSAIT

-291 NARLNLTSSSS
+291 NARLN
-302 FAPRPSL
+302 
-309 SELKWPSVWRRFRQL
+309 FRQL

-332 VVYNELCLR
+332 VMYNELCLR

-354 RQADG
+354 RQEDG

-383 AFSIPTTEKRLQE
+383 AFSIPTTEKRQQE

-410 VVTKDNVLRHN
+410 VVTKDNVIRHN